1 MENLNHK
8 NKTMER
14 ENTLKKMQQKQFLKM
29 KNNLLEKE
37 KEFFKL
43 KDRKLKNKE
52 VKIKREI
59 EELLFKPILMFIDD
73 IDKVEQ
79 K

>member
-1 MENLNHK
+1 
-8 NKTMER
+8 
-14 ENTLKKMQQKQFLKM
+14 MQRKQFLKM

-59 EELLFKPILMFIDD
+59 EELLFRPILMFIDD

>member
-1 MENLNHK
+1 
-8 NKTMER
+8 
-14 ENTLKKMQQKQFLKM
+14 MQRKQFLKM